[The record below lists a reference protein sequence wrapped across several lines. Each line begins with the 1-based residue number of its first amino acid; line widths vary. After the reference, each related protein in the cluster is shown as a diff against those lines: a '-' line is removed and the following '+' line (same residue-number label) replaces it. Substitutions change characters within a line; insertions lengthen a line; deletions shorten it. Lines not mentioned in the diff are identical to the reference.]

1 MTTFTDFVPN
11 SVAPFTWKPTLDG
24 NVYNATVTWNLF
36 AQRWYLTIADL
47 SNNPVLTIALTGSPI
62 GVAIKSLTWDDL
74 NLVVDVVTAEP
85 HGYAV
90 GQTVKLTL
98 SGNAPATYNGL
109 FECLITGPSELTF
122 PMAADPGTATALG
135 AVAFNIDLVEQY
147 FDTSTLVYRQANAQ
161 FEVSP

>member
-1 MTTFTDFVPN
+1 MTTFTNFVPN
-11 SVAPFTWKPTLDG
+11 SVAPFSWKPTLDG

-74 NLVVDVVTAEP
+74 NLVVDVVTAAP

-98 SGNAPATYNGL
+98 SGNAPAAVMLSNNSSDTAVGIRN
-109 FECLITGPSELTF
+109 PSSLSSCATRSFNYRTVAIWNSSLTLQS
-122 PMAADPGTATALG
+122 T
-135 AVAFNIDLVEQY
+135 NSLV
-147 FDTSTLVYRQANAQ
+147 R
-161 FEVSP
+161 